1 MKVYVINGESYF
13 LINEE
18 ISKIIKDSKNIT
30 TFDLNINTL
39 EDVIIEAGY
48 YSIFQEDKYIIV
60 KNANFF
66 GSSKLSEDDT
76 NLLMNYLD
84 NPQDNTIIIFVCNEK
99 LDLRKKITK
108 LVKDKYSLKVINN
121 LKVYEIENRLKMYF
135 QKNNMSIDEDSLK
148 YIISNSLNNYD
159 LIMMEVEKL
168 ILYYNKPSNI
178 SYNDVLKISARNIN
192 TNNFLLVDAIVNNDL
207 EKSLELYN
215 DLKIM
220 KVEPT
225 VLISLIA
232 RDFRIMY
239 NIKTML
245 NDNIN
250 EYTIMNELGLMDW
263 QLNKYLQKVFPYKLE
278 ELKNVLIDLADLDL
292 NIKNGKVDRFIGLE
306 LFILNMCE

>member
-1 MKVYVINGESYF
+1 MKIYVINGESYF

-48 YSIFQEDKYIIV
+48 YSIFEEDKYIIV

-66 GSSKLSEDDT
+66 GSGKLNENDT
-76 NLLMNYLD
+76 NLLINYLD

-108 LVKDKYSLKVINN
+108 LVKDKYKLIVINN
-121 LKVYEIENRLKMYF
+121 LKVYEIENRLKTYF
-135 QKNNMSIDEDSLK
+135 AKNNMTIDEESIK
-148 YIISNSLNNYD
+148 YIISNNLNNYD
-159 LIMMEVEKL
+159 LIMMEVEKI
-168 ILYYNKPSNI
+168 ILYYNKPSKI
-178 SYNDVLKISARNIN
+178 DYNDVLNISARNIN
-192 TNNFLLVDAIVNNDL
+192 NNNFLLVDAIVNNDL

-278 ELKNVLIDLADLDL
+278 ELKNILIDIADLDL
-292 NIKNGKVDRFIGLE
+292 NIKKGKVDRFIGLE
-306 LFILNMCE
+306 LFILNMCG

>member
-1 MKVYVINGESYF
+1 MKIYVINGESYF

-48 YSIFQEDKYIIV
+48 YSIFDEDKYIIV

-66 GSSKLSEDDT
+66 GNGKLNDNDT
-76 NLLMNYLD
+76 NLLVNYLD
-84 NPQDNTIIIFVCNEK
+84 NPQDNTIIIFICNEK

-108 LVKDKYSLKVINN
+108 LVKDKYKLIVINN
-121 LKVYEIENRLKMYF
+121 LKGYEIENRLKTYF
-135 QKNNMSIDEDSLK
+135 TKNKMTINEESIK
-148 YIISNSLNNYD
+148 YIISNNLNNYD

-278 ELKNVLIDLADLDL
+278 ELKNILIGLADLDL
-292 NIKNGKVDRFIGLE
+292 NIKKGKIDRFIGLE
-306 LFILNMCE
+306 LFILNMCS

>member
-76 NLLMNYLD
+76 NLLINYLD
-84 NPQDNTIIIFVCNEK
+84 SPQDNTIIIFVCNEK